1 LKISILFQVAIFAA
15 FLTSQLPGFGREQG
29 ENSNRQDTAAV
40 QADTLSK
47 FDATNAKMERLFK
60 IIPVPLYSYSTE
72 AGHTFGLAKFNLID
86 LSKNDTISA
95 ASKISEVLTFSTLGR
110 VNISVST
117 ELNWHN
123 GRYMVTGYINYK
135 QQPEYVLGIGND
147 VSIDDV
153 EQISFTRL
161 KFVNYFLIQAVKN
174 LYLGVG
180 VDLTNYT
187 DIEYDSTSFLVE
199 DNVLGVD
206 GGTSTGLGFAAI
218 YDSRDNRYNA
228 YKGWF
233 VALKTMTFPSW
244 MGNPYLYSSYN
255 LDARTYINP
264 WLKHVIALQ
273 ATTSLRTND
282 VPFYELA
289 MLGGEDQMRGYYK
302 GALRDNVLVDGQLEY
317 RMPVWKMFGITAFVG
332 TGRVAES
339 YSDLSLDG
347 FWLSYGGGLRIR
359 VDTKH
364 NTNLRLDWGFGPN
377 GVNGFY
383 INFAEAF

>member
-1 LKISILFQVAIFAA
+1 LKTTIIYQAAILLAA
-15 FLTSQLPGFGREQG
+15 MICQLPSYGQDAGNQG
-29 ENSNRQDTAAV
+29 YPQDTSSVA
-40 QADTLSK
+40 ADTLSN

-123 GRYMVTGYINYK
+123 GRYMVTGFINYK
-135 QQPEYVLGIGND
+135 QQPEYMLGIGND
-147 VSIDDV
+147 VSIEDV
-153 EQISFTRL
+153 EQVSFTRL

-187 DIEYDSTSFLVE
+187 DIEYDSTSFLIE

-228 YKGWF
+228 YKGFF

-264 WLKHVIALQ
+264 WLKHVIAFQ

-302 GALRDNVLVDGQLEY
+302 GALRDNVLVDCQMEY

-339 YSDLSLDG
+339 YSDLSMDG

>member
-1 LKISILFQVAIFAA
+1 MKISIVYQAAVLAAI
-15 FLTSQLPGFGREQG
+15 LTSQLPGFGREQG

-174 LYLGVG
+174 L
-180 VDLTNYT
+180 
-187 DIEYDSTSFLVE
+187 
-199 DNVLGVD
+199 
-206 GGTSTGLGFAAI
+206 
-218 YDSRDNRYNA
+218 SRC
-228 YKGWF
+228 
-233 VALKTMTFPSW
+233 
-244 MGNPYLYSSYN
+244 
-255 LDARTYINP
+255 
-264 WLKHVIALQ
+264 
-273 ATTSLRTND
+273 
-282 VPFYELA
+282 
-289 MLGGEDQMRGYYK
+289 
-302 GALRDNVLVDGQLEY
+302 
-317 RMPVWKMFGITAFVG
+317 
-332 TGRVAES
+332 GR
-339 YSDLSLDG
+339 
-347 FWLSYGGGLRIR
+347 
-359 VDTKH
+359 
-364 NTNLRLDWGFGPN
+364 
-377 GVNGFY
+377 
-383 INFAEAF
+383 